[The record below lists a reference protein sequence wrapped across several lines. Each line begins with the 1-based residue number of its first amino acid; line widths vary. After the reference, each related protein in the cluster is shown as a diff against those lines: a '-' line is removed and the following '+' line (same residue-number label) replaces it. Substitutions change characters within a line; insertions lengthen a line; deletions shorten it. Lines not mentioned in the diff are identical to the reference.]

1 MVTDQQVRRLMSLTQ
16 KEKTF
21 GSAAAK
27 AGMDEKTARKYR
39 HLGRLP
45 SELREAHTWRTREDP
60 FEAVWAEVREKLT
73 VNPGLEAKTLFED
86 LKRHHGSRFQDGQL
100 RTLQRRIKQWRALEG
115 PPKEVFFAQE
125 HRPGEL
131 CQSDFTYMNT
141 LGVTI
146 GRQPF
151 DHIFYHF
158 TLSYSN
164 WETGRVCVSESFESI
179 SEGLQAALWE
189 LGGVPRIH
197 RTDRLSTAIKKTR
210 DPDEFTH
217 RYRALLRHYG
227 LEGAKTNRAS
237 PNENGDVEQRHNRF
251 KKAIDQALMLRGSR
265 DFERRSEY
273 EAFVRQVL
281 DELNRSRRD
290 RFAEDIRVLQRLPG
304 SWLESSKRLRVRV
317 RSSSTIMVDRNVY
330 SVDSRLIGEAV
341 EARLF
346 AETLE
351 IWYGQ
356 SRVEQCPR
364 LRGRGRHRVN
374 YRHIIDWLVRKPGAF
389 EHYIYRDDLFPT
401 SRFRMAYDWLRC
413 HRPQGAVREYLS
425 ILELAAHESETRVD
439 EALGAQIA
447 MGKPMD
453 AEVIEEMVRS
463 QRTPEPIRDVVIDA
477 VDLGVYDE
485 LLGEAVER

>member
-1 MVTDQQVRRLMSLTQ
+1 MVTDQQVRRLMLLTQ
-16 KEKTF
+16 KETTLA
-21 GSAAAK
+21 SAAAK

-39 HLGRLP
+39 RVGRLP

-60 FEAVWAEVREKLT
+60 FAVVWAEVREKLAI
-73 VNPGLEAKTLFED
+73 NPGLEAKTIFED
-86 LKRHHGSRFQDGQL
+86 LKRRCGGKFQDGQL
-100 RTLQRRIKQWRALEG
+100 RTLQRRIKRWRALEG
-115 PPKEVFFAQE
+115 PAQEVFFAQE
-125 HRPGEL
+125 HQPGEL
-131 CQSDFTYMNT
+131 CESDFTYMNK
-141 LGVTI
+141 LEVTI

-151 DHIFYHF
+151 DHLFYHF

-164 WETGRVCVSESFESI
+164 WETGRVCVSESFESV

-189 LGGVPRIH
+189 LGGVPRMH

-210 DPDEFTH
+210 DPDEFTD

-227 LEGAKTNRAS
+227 LEGVKTNPAS
-237 PNENGDVEQRHNRF
+237 PNENGDVEERHNRF

-290 RFAEDIRVLQRLPG
+290 RFAEDVRALRRLPG
-304 SWLESSKRLRVRV
+304 SWVESCKRLRVRV
-317 RSSSTIMVDRNVY
+317 RSSSTIVVDRNVY
-330 SVDSRLIGEAV
+330 SVDSRLIGEQV
-341 EARLF
+341 EVRLF
-346 AETLE
+346 SETLE
-351 IWYGQ
+351 VWYGQ
-356 SRVEQCPR
+356 SRVEQCAR

-401 SRFRMAYDWLRC
+401 SRFRMAYDWFRC
-413 HRPQGAVREYLS
+413 HRPQRAVREYLS
-425 ILELAAHESETRVD
+425 ILELAARESEARVD

-447 MGKPMD
+447 LGAPMD
-453 AEVIEEMVRS
+453 AEIIEEMIGSR
-463 QRTPEPIRDVVIDA
+463 RTPEPMRDVVIDA
-477 VDLGVYDE
+477 VDLGLYDE
-485 LLGEAVER
+485 LLAEVVER

>member
-1 MVTDQQVRRLMSLTQ
+1 MVTDQQVRKLMSLIQ
-16 KEKTF
+16 EEKSLA
-21 GSAAAK
+21 SAAAK
-27 AGMDEKTARKYR
+27 SGMDEKTARKYR
-39 HLGRLP
+39 RLCRLP
-45 SELREAHTWRTREDP
+45 SEHRAPHTWRTREDP
-60 FEAVWAEVREKLT
+60 FGEVWAEVREKLT

-86 LKRHHGSRFQDGQL
+86 LKRRHGSPFQDGQL

-115 PPKEVFFAQE
+115 SPKEVFFAQE
-125 HRPGEL
+125 HHPGEL
-131 CQSDFTYMNT
+131 CQSDFTTMNA

-151 DHIFYHF
+151 DHLFYHF

-164 WETGRVCVSESFESI
+164 WETGGVCVSESFESF

-197 RTDRLSTAIKKTR
+197 RTDRLSTAIKKTQ
-210 DPDEFTH
+210 DPDEFTD

-227 LEGAKTNRAS
+227 LEGAKINRAS
-237 PNENGDVEQRHNRF
+237 PHENGDVEGRHNRF
-251 KKAIDQALMLRGSR
+251 KKAVDQALLLRGSR
-265 DFERRSEY
+265 DFECRPEY
-273 EAFVRQVL
+273 DAFLRKIL
-281 DELNRSRRD
+281 GELNRSRRD
-290 RFAEDIRVLQRLPG
+290 RFVEELQVLRRLPG

-330 SVDSRLIGEAV
+330 SVDSRLIGEQV
-341 EARLF
+341 EARLS

-351 IWYGQ
+351 VWYAQ
-356 SRVEQCPR
+356 RRVERCPR

-401 SRFRMAYDWLRC
+401 SRFRMAYDWLKG
-413 HRPQGAVREYLS
+413 HHAQGAVREYLA
-425 ILELAAHESETRVD
+425 ILELAARESEIRVD

-447 MGKPMD
+447 TGGPLEG
-453 AEVIEEMVRS
+453 EVIEEMVRS
-463 QRTPEPIRDVVIDA
+463 QTNPERMRDVVIDA

-485 LLGEAVER
+485 LLGEVVER